1 MPATVVNVPNAQ
13 GSQAPGSPAPS
24 VHLAAPS
31 RPTTPLQLTL
41 PQSPGSVSGP
51 SSAMTSCVTLNTAS
65 SSNPGRDKA
74 AAQCKEFR
82 DALLDADG
90 EISVRLVV

>member
-1 MPATVVNVPNAQ
+1 
-13 GSQAPGSPAPS
+13 
-24 VHLAAPS
+24 
-31 RPTTPLQLTL
+31 
-41 PQSPGSVSGP
+41 
-51 SSAMTSCVTLNTAS
+51 MTSCVTLNTAS